1 MIAKKIGNAAY
12 EFGIDCDLQQ
22 VANDLDISVGDMRYV
37 DRNSCNDGITSEG
50 FDRFVQQLRTRIVM
64 TNYDDNTE
72 LYDYDGNPVIV
83 CTQLYNQILIFDK
96 GFTNKIENAI
106 TQL

>member
-37 DRNSCNDGITSEG
+37 DRNSCEDGITSEG
-50 FDRFVQQLRTRIVM
+50 FDRFVQQLRTRVVM

-96 GFTNKIENAI
+96 DFTKKIENAI

>member
-37 DRNSCNDGITSEG
+37 DRNSCEDGITSEG
-50 FDRFVQQLRTRIVM
+50 FDRFVRRLRSTTVV
-64 TNYDDNTE
+64 TNYDDNAE
-72 LYDYDGNPVIV
+72 LYDYDGSPVIL
-83 CTQLYNQILIFDK
+83 CTMLYNQIVLFDK
-96 GFTNKIENAI
+96 DFTKKIENAI